1 MSTRFLTNG
10 VLALAGGF
18 VVVASK
24 AFAPAPTAWLA
35 FALGILIIIVAALGQ
50 LDRSRGDV
58 QRILDGATMGLGV
71 ITIVFSLVFHGGTVA
86 WLSFAEALGVVALAA
101 TGLTLNEIAQ
111 WRTERGLASLHYL
124 RVMDMDRAQQQRVA
138 S

>member
-10 VLALAGGF
+10 VLMLAGGF
-18 VVVASK
+18 IAVASQ

-35 FALGILIIIVAALGQ
+35 FALGIFIIVVAALGQ
-50 LDRSRGDV
+50 FDRSRGDA
-58 QRILDGATMGLGV
+58 QRILDGVTTALGV
-71 ITIVFSLVFHGGTVA
+71 ITIVFSLVFHGRTVA
-86 WLSFAEALGVVALAA
+86 WLSFAEALGVVVIAA

-124 RVMDMDRAQQQRVA
+124 RVMGRAQQQQQRVA

>member
-1 MSTRFLTNG
+1 MSTRFLTNAL
-10 VLALAGGF
+10 LALAGGF
-18 VVVASK
+18 VVVASQG
-24 AFAPAPTAWLA
+24 FAPASTAWLA
-35 FALGILIIIVAALGQ
+35 FALGILIILIAALAQ

-58 QRILDGATMGLGV
+58 QRILDGTTMALGV
-71 ITIVFSLVFHGGTVA
+71 VTVVFSLVFHGRTVA
-86 WLSFAEALGVVALAA
+86 WLSFAEALGVVVIAA

-124 RVMDMDRAQQQRVA
+124 RVMGRAQQQQRVA